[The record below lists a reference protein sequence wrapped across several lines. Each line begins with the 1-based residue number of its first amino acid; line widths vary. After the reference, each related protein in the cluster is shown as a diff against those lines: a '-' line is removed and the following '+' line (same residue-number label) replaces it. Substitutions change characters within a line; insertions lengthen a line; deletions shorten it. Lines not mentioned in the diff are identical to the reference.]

1 MSAENEPKQPDI
13 GTIFASLMR
22 HTKPMSE
29 ADHRAYTLTAEI
41 FPAIGRWGFPQ
52 RFHTEQPKMHP
63 KQKTAYDKLKSKLRG
78 KGAVIALIG
87 PRGLGKTTLA
97 AQFAIETAW
106 RNRIEATKEDG
117 PRIIQHVVYRKTAS
131 LLARYKPIFSD
142 FGSIETETL
151 MESLDFLCRQ
161 QEFLVID
168 ELHECDDMKVKN
180 RLITDIVDRRYS
192 ACRDT
197 VIIAN
202 QTAEEFAASAGDSI
216 MSRLSEHGC
225 IIPCSWPSF
234 RSAKP

>member
-1 MSAENEPKQPDI
+1 MNDEIPAQADI
-13 GTIFASLMR
+13 GSIFASLMR
-22 HTKPMSE
+22 NAKPMNE
-29 ADHRAYTLTAEI
+29 AKHRAYTLNSEI
-41 FPAIGRWGFPQ
+41 FPTIGRWGFPD
-52 RFHTEQPKMHP
+52 RFHVEQGTMH
-63 KQKTAYDKLKSKLRG
+63 KAHRAAYDDMRSHLRG

-117 PRIIQHVVYRKTAS
+117 PRFIQHVVYRKTAS

-225 IIPCSWPSF
+225 IIPCSWPSY
-234 RSAKP
+234 RSANP

>member
-1 MSAENEPKQPDI
+1 MHKAQ
-13 GTIFASLMR
+13 
-22 HTKPMSE
+22 
-29 ADHRAYTLTAEI
+29 RA
-41 FPAIGRWGFPQ
+41 
-52 RFHTEQPKMHP
+52 
-63 KQKTAYDKLKSKLRG
+63 AYDDMRSHLRG

-225 IIPCSWPSF
+225 IIPCSWPSY